1 MVTKMR
7 GCLCPIGRND
17 RITLGL
23 IHGTD
28 LAKHRGVR
36 MEERAVGRRR
46 GEAGF
51 TLIELIIVVAIIG
64 MLALILTM
72 SVSRTLKR
80 QRLETAAHE
89 LSSFLENAYV
99 RGQTLGTSVFVT
111 AVKNADNSATFR
123 IVADSNNNNQLDST
137 DQVLSTQLVPNDIAV
152 SGISTVP
159 ASFGSNTWPKS
170 GSTWML
176 FCDTLG
182 RTMDP
187 TVNPPAQV
195 AGMQTLS
202 ITHQEMLSGSL
213 APKLRYDL
221 TDGPI
226 WHFNTNK
233 ARF

>member
-1 MVTKMR
+1 MVTSLHASLR
-7 GCLCPIGRND
+7 PAQSNALNPLE
-17 RITLGL
+17 LGG
-23 IHGTD
+23 GTGF
-28 LAKHRGVR
+28 AKCEGAR
-36 MEERAVGRRR
+36 MEERVMRRRR

-64 MLALILTM
+64 MLSLILTVA
-72 SVSRTLKR
+72 VSRTLKR

-89 LSSFLENAYV
+89 LSSFMENAYV
-99 RGQTLGTSVFVT
+99 RGQTQGTSVFVT

-123 IVADSNNNNQLDST
+123 IVADSNSNGQLDST
-137 DQVLSTQLVPNDIAV
+137 DAVLATQLVPNDIAV
-152 SGISTVP
+152 AGISSVP
-159 ASFGSNTWPKS
+159 SSFGSNTWPRS

-176 FCDTLG
+176 FCDSLG

-187 TVNPPAQV
+187 TVSPPVQV

-213 APKLRYDL
+213 APKVRFDL

-226 WHFNTNK
+226 WHINMTKVKF
-233 ARF
+233 